1 MKLTVEENP
10 ETIKRYGHLR
20 PAPRWGAERCSA
32 RCPGTSRNCTL
43 EAGHRG
49 HHVAHGLFRRVV
61 AVWDSGGQAEKAH
74 RKGKRPGAAVVKP
87 GVRAG
92 GAAVALRAFWGRIRR
107 SPPSLEGVFLFVLAV
122 SMVGFALDWALRI
135 LGLR

>member
-20 PAPRWGAERCSA
+20 PAPRWGVDRCSA
-32 RCPGTSRNCTL
+32 LCPGTSRTCTL

-61 AVWDSGGQAEKAH
+61 AVWDSGGQAQKAH
-74 RKGKRPGAAVVKP
+74 RRAKRTGAAVRRISNP
-87 GVRAG
+87 GG
-92 GAAVALRAFWGRIRR
+92 GLAAAIRAFWGRLRR
-107 SPPSLEGVFLFVLAV
+107 RPPSLEGAFLFVLAV
-122 SMVGFALDWALRI
+122 SMVVFALDWALRI